1 MSSAQISGMET
12 HEFTVE
18 LKRLERYQFTAQFD
32 QPADATLLLDEPP
45 PLGEGKGPN
54 PSRLLAAAVGD
65 CLSAS
70 LLFCLSKARIDVS
83 DVTATVHGTMV
94 RNESGRLRISGLRVQ
109 LEPVIAAA
117 DRDRSR
123 RCREIFEDFCI
134 VTESVRH
141 GIAVDVELRMPE
153 PAEAS

>member
-1 MSSAQISGMET
+1 MET

-32 QPADATLLLDEPP
+32 QPADTTLLLDEPP

-83 DVTATVHGTMV
+83 GVTATVHGTMV

-141 GIAVDVELRMPE
+141 GIAVDVEVRMPAPE
-153 PAEAS
+153 TAAAP